1 MVCSIGDRRAC
12 RVVGASLWPPLGKQR
27 RGPPPCMV
35 CGGEGHRAGTPEL
48 PLAGNPQRSPQSS
61 RWLPMLTFRTPI

>member
-27 RGPPPCMV
+27 RGPPLH
-35 CGGEGHRAGTPEL
+35 GLWGEGHRAGTPEL

-61 RWLPMLTFRTPI
+61 RWLPTLTFRTPI